1 MNDALFQ
8 AVEESRVAARDYID
22 VQKRKLEEQYFTPA
36 RVARLMSEMF
46 TVGLLEYYEVLD
58 PCCGVGNLAA
68 ALYERSLREGESSS
82 FSLIEKDAY
91 LYECARKN
99 FERIGGVH
107 LSCAD
112 FFECL
117 GQEKSFDR
125 IIINPPY
132 SKISAESHV
141 RKRCLS
147 FLGYSD
153 PNLYTAFIA
162 CCLKLLSE
170 KGEIVAVVP
179 RSFCNGPMFKGF
191 RNFLFGGYFIHQI
204 YLFESRRVF
213 GDSGVVQEILII
225 KISRIKTDAVQISH
239 EKNNGEVFSVVTNLD
254 RIVFAAD
261 AQKFIHIPLA
271 HGDDQ
276 LLLKIGRFKDNLRS
290 LGLRASTGKVVD
302 FRSEN
307 LLRKK
312 KSRNNVELLYQDSL
326 SLFKSVN
333 FSISDFRL
341 RFIRK
346 CPASE
351 KNLVS
356 RGNYILVRRISFK
369 ESRLRIVAAPLFFH
383 EIPSD
388 YLGFEN
394 HLNYI
399 WGERC
404 ELQEDLCLGLYGYIS
419 TSTVDRF
426 IRRFSGHTQIN
437 AADLESLPVP
447 SSQELEEFGRSARG
461 LSYDAISTEAEK
473 YFFDI

>member
-1 MNDALFQ
+1 MSDDFFQ
-8 AVEESRVAARDYID
+8 VVEESRVAARDYID
-22 VQKRKLEEQYFTPA
+22 VQRRKLEEQYFTPA

-46 TVGLLEYYEVLD
+46 SAGLLERYEVLD

-68 ALYERSLREGESSS
+68 ALYERSTREGEDSSYL
-82 FSLIEKDAY
+82 LIEKDDY

-99 FERIGGVH
+99 FKNIDSVS
-107 LSCAD
+107 LSCVD

-117 GQEKSFDR
+117 EQGRAFDR

-132 SKISAESHV
+132 SKVSAESYV
-141 RKRCLS
+141 RKRCIS

-153 PNLYTAFIA
+153 PNLYTSFIS
-162 CCLKLLSE
+162 CSLKLLSE
-170 KGEIVAVVP
+170 KGEVVAIVP

-191 RNFLFGGYFIHQI
+191 RNFLFEGYFIHQI

-213 GDSGVVQEILII
+213 GDSGVTQEILII
-225 KISRIKTDAVQISH
+225 KISRAATDVVKISH
-239 EKNNGEVFSVVTNLD
+239 EKSSGEVFSVVTDLD

-276 LLLKIGRFKDNLRS
+276 LLLKIGRFKDNLKS
-290 LGLRASTGKVVD
+290 LGLRASTGKIVD
-302 FRSEN
+302 FRNES
-307 LLRKK
+307 LLRKRRSK
-312 KSRNNVELLYQDSL
+312 NNVELLYQDNI
-326 SLFKSVN
+326 SLFKKVDFSV
-333 FSISDFRL
+333 SDFRL
-341 RFIRK
+341 RYVKK

-351 KNLVS
+351 NNLVS

-369 ESRLRIVAAPLFFH
+369 ESRLRIVAAPLFSH

-388 YLGFEN
+388 YLGIEN

-404 ELQEDLCLGLYGYIS
+404 ELQNDLCLGLYGYIS

-426 IRRFSGHTQIN
+426 VRRFSGHTQIN

-447 SSQELEEFGRSARG
+447 SSQELEEFGRSVRS

-473 YFFDI
+473 HFF